1 MIGRI
6 IRGITLLAVCFAVG
20 TLIAQVVIFS
30 FIWSSLEM
38 DNEKVAQMMTIA
50 RGKDM
55 VAVSRDQLKRQ
66 EEVPAEQPSF
76 EEIVEKRASK
86 VRDLELR
93 EQALSQG
100 VDQLR
105 FEQDKQVGESAQ
117 FKTARDAF
125 EKKLVEIQE
134 YQKTNGLQDNIVMLQ
149 NMKPAQAKE
158 QLIRIYELGQVD
170 QVVMLVTGMDASKR
184 KKISDEFRTD
194 EENRILGDIL
204 RRIRM
209 GTPVALLAEQTLEEL
224 EPKTASKK

>member
-1 MIGRI
+1 MIGRL
-6 IRGITLLAVCFAVG
+6 IRGMTLLAVCFAVG

-30 FIWSSLEM
+30 FIWSRLEM

>member
-1 MIGRI
+1 MIGRL
-6 IRGITLLAVCFAVG
+6 IRGMTLLAVCFAVG